1 MTPLERLEGP
11 NFSLVQLGEI
21 KDLRQYRFQHPALP
35 AAVPGKVFL
44 QELLGLTGM
53 EISFGVMPAGR
64 SMPFH
69 HRHRQ
74 NEEVYLFLRG
84 RGQFQIDG
92 QVHEVRE
99 GTAIRVSP
107 EGVRSWRNHSTEDL
121 FYVVIQAKAGS
132 IEGGTTTD
140 GVGLPGPVNWPGPTG
155 PG

>member
-1 MTPLERLEGP
+1 MAPETHDGP
-11 NFSLVQLGEI
+11 NFCLAHLGET

-35 AAVPGKVFL
+35 VAAPGKVFL

-53 EISFGVMPAGR
+53 EISFGLMPPGR

-69 HRHRQ
+69 HKHRN

-92 QVHEVRE
+92 QVHDVRE
-99 GTAIRVSP
+99 GTVIRVSP
-107 EGVRSWRNHSTEDL
+107 EGSRSWRNHSTEDL
-121 FYVVIQAKAGS
+121 FYVCIQAKAGS

-140 GVGLPGPVNWPGPTG
+140 GMGVPGPVIWPPQA
-155 PG
+155 